1 MNLKKILVIL
11 LTIIIITTGC
21 SNSDKVSS
29 EKKETKKYNK
39 NENVIKV
46 QTIDNFVFDNIS
58 LVYQNKTST
67 FDATITNS
75 TDVERNIS
83 TFKII
88 FKDEKENIISELY
101 AYVGDTIGP
110 NETKSFSTSELK
122 DLTNAYSVEYQFNE

>member
-1 MNLKKILVIL
+1 MKKILVIL
-11 LTIIIITTGC
+11 LTFIIIMTGC
-21 SNSDKVSS
+21 SNDDKVSN

-39 NENVIKV
+39 NENVIKT

-67 FDATITNS
+67 FDATITNN

-88 FKDEKENIISELY
+88 FKNEKGNIISELY
-101 AYVGDTIGP
+101 GFAGDTIGP
-110 NETKSFSTSELK
+110 NETKSFSTSQLK